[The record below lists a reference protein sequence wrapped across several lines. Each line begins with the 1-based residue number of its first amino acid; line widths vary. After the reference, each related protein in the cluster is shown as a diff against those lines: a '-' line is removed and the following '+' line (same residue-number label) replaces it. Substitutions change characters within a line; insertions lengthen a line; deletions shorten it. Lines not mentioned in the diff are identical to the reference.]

1 MLDNKF
7 DVIIVGAGAAGLYAA
22 GIAVN
27 NGAKVLLLE
36 KMPSAGR
43 KLLITG
49 KGRCNITNNCSVD
62 DFIPKVKRGKKFLY
76 SALYGLPPQQLIEWF
91 NRLGLDTKTERGG
104 RVFPVSDRSH
114 DVLKTLMKAS
124 QQAQLRLECEVK
136 KIITE
141 YSTSNDKATAV
152 GVRLADGRDFFA
164 KSVVVATGGLSYPG
178 TGSTGDGYKM
188 LKELGH
194 SVEPCRPSL
203 VALRSPDKCCA
214 ELMGLSLK
222 NVSASLFVND
232 KSCFKEQGE
241 MLFTHFGLSGP
252 LILSAS
258 CELPQKFRS
267 AYISI
272 DFKPA
277 LDEKKLSDR
286 IDGDITL
293 LRAKT
298 AARSLDAL
306 LPKRLIPIML
316 NRWGI
321 DPTKQANR
329 ITREERRDLVGLLKD
344 FRVEINGTD
353 GLSHAVITEGGIKLT
368 EVSPTDMQ
376 SKLINNLYII
386 GEVLDLSAVTGGYNL
401 HIAFST
407 ANAAATSIT
416 EKNE

>member
-22 GIAVN
+22 GVATTG
-27 NGAKVLLLE
+27 GARVLVFE

-49 KGRCNITNNCSVD
+49 KGRCNITNDCLVE

-76 SALYGLPPQQLIEWF
+76 SALYGLSPDMLIDRLNE
-91 NRLGLDTKTERGG
+91 LGLLTKTERGG
-104 RVFPVSDRSH
+104 RVFPQSDRSQ
-114 DVLKTLMKAS
+114 DVLKTLMK
-124 QQAQLRLECEVK
+124 QAQNAQIRYECDVKEVLS
-136 KIITE
+136 E
-141 YSTSNDKATAV
+141 NGAV
-152 GVRLADGRDFFA
+152 KGVKLADNREFYAG
-164 KSVVVATGGLSYPG
+164 SVIVATGGLSYPG

-188 LKELGH
+188 LKKLGH
-194 SVEPCRPSL
+194 SIEPCRPSL
-203 VALRSPDKCCA
+203 VALKSPDKCCP

-222 NVSASLFVND
+222 NVSASLYVNERL
-232 KSCFKEQGE
+232 CFKEQGE

-258 CELPQKFRS
+258 CELPQKYRS

-277 LDEKKLSDR
+277 LDEKILSDR

-293 LRAKT
+293 LKAKT
-298 AARSLDAL
+298 AGRSLDAL
-306 LPKRLIPIML
+306 LPKKLIPIMIM
-316 NRWGI
+316 RWGI
-321 DPTKQANR
+321 DPAKQANR
-329 ITREERRDLVGLLKD
+329 ITREERRELVRLLKD
-344 FRVEINGTD
+344 FRIEINGTD
-353 GLSHAVITEGGIKLT
+353 GLSHAVITEGGVKLN

-376 SKLINNLYII
+376 SKLIKNLYII

-401 HIAFST
+401 HIAFAT
-407 ANAAATSIT
+407 ANAAASNIA
-416 EKNE
+416 EE